1 MDTETIEPIEMIS
14 APRLTDSPTAP
25 DSVVLQRKIRGMRRK
40 FLLVV
45 AGSGFAAAVV
55 AVAVLLTVGM
65 LLDWRLTFGREART
79 ILLAIDSIVFLWIVV
94 HTIVRPILSIP
105 DDDTLALMVE
115 RRQPQ
120 FRGRLISSIQ
130 LIRETTASSP
140 SLVRNLV
147 AETTRLAERVDFS
160 ESIAVTA
167 FVRLA
172 IAASLL
178 AVIASGG
185 YAFGRPT
192 TSALLGRAFL
202 ANTSLLR
209 RAVTSAQPA
218 GNPNPSTATA
228 DGISQKHAKLKT
240 LLDRELNDLNKIA
253 QDEDNLKRD
262 TEDLIQP
269 KAATTN

>member
-1 MDTETIEPIEMIS
+1 MDVKTIEPIEMIS
-14 APRLTDSPTAP
+14 APRLTDSPVTP
-25 DSVVLQRKIRGMRRK
+25 DTVVLKRKIRGMRRK
-40 FLLVV
+40 FRLVV
-45 AGSGFAAAVV
+45 AGSGFAAAMA

-65 LLDWRLTFGREART
+65 LMDLWLTFGREARA
-79 ILLAIDSIVFLWIVV
+79 ILLGIDGIVFLWIVV
-94 HTIVRPILSIP
+94 RTFVRPILSIP

-115 RRQPQ
+115 CRQPQ

-130 LIRETTASSP
+130 LTRETTTSSP

-160 ESIAVTA
+160 ESITVTA
-167 FVRLA
+167 LARLA
-172 IAASLL
+172 ISTSLL
-178 AVIASGG
+178 AVIAIAG

-192 TSALLGRAFL
+192 SAALLGRVFL
-202 ANTSLLR
+202 ADTSLR
-209 RAVTSAQPA
+209 EQAVASAQTIGSPNSSPA
-218 GNPNPSTATA
+218 RV
-228 DGISQKHAKLKT
+228 DGKSKKEAELKT
-240 LLDRELNDLNKIA
+240 QLDRELNDLNKIA